1 MNTPQEILY
10 EILKKFFNDNINRGL
25 SWYSVCNAVY
35 AQRMLDRKIMFEDTE
50 ILDVLRQMREGGYIS
65 DEPVGKWRCK
75 SQIPDF
81 VDYNFLVTVACKD
94 SNIKYLEDD
103 KIDTW
108 NPQLIDVLKTENK
121 KLRKEIDTLKAT
133 IDELKQNK
141 PITENVSEA
150 PDGECLCVPK
160 PVRKRRVKRDNREF
174 SARILKLVLDYS
186 DTEMLASD
194 YVDAYEELYGILQ
207 DIQRR
212 EFNIKVYNFLVYKA
226 KNGSLV
232 KVKSGFCPNENTEK
246 ELQKLLGNGVSL

>member
-35 AQRMLDRKIMFEDTE
+35 AQRMLDRKIMFGDTE

-150 PDGECLCVPK
+150 PDGECLCVP
-160 PVRKRRVKRDNREF
+160 N
-174 SARILKLVLDYS
+174 L
-186 DTEMLASD
+186 
-194 YVDAYEELYGILQ
+194 
-207 DIQRR
+207 
-212 EFNIKVYNFLVYKA
+212 
-226 KNGSLV
+226 
-232 KVKSGFCPNENTEK
+232 
-246 ELQKLLGNGVSL
+246 

>member
-1 MNTPQEILY
+1 MNPQEILY
-10 EILKKFFNDNINRGL
+10 NILKKFFNDNIGRGM

-35 AQRMLDRKIMFEDTE
+35 VQRMLDRKIMFGDTE

-108 NPQLIDVLKTENK
+108 NPELIDVLKTENK
-121 KLRKEIDTLKAT
+121 KYGKKSILKAT

-194 YVDAYEELYGILQ
+194 YVQCYDELYGIPE
-207 DIQRR
+207 DMQRKD
-212 EFNIKVYNFLVYKA
+212 FSIKVYNFLVYKA
-226 KNGSLV
+226 KNGHIT
-232 KVKSGFCPNENTEK
+232 KVKSGFCPNDNTEQ
-246 ELQKLLGNGVSL
+246 ELQKLLDNGVSL